1 MSVDLS
7 TNYMGMQLKNPLIA
21 SSSGMT
27 DSVEKI
33 KKLADA
39 GIAAV
44 VLKSIFEEQI
54 LREIDS
60 LGVNNM
66 YGTFQDAENYVS
78 FYTREHN
85 LNNYIQLIQDAKKE
99 VDIPI
104 IASISCISDNE
115 WVEYAKKIE
124 LAGAD
129 GIELNMFILPSDA
142 KKSGKEIEQ
151 VYFDVV
157 KHIKEHVNIPV
168 ALKLGSYFSGMANT
182 LIQLSNSGISSMVL
196 FNRFYTPDI
205 DLDTEKVVSAN
216 IYSTPEDNGN
226 TMRWL
231 SILAGKVAC
240 DLAASSGVHDGSTVI
255 KNLLVGAKAVQ
266 IASVLYKKEL
276 VYITEMLND
285 IENWMVSK
293 KYKSLT
299 EFIGKLSQKNVKSPM
314 MHERTQFMKYY
325 SNHY

>member
-1 MSVDLS
+1 MSIDLS
-7 TNYMGMQLKNPLIA
+7 TNYMGLKLKNPLIA

-33 KKLADA
+33 KMLYDE
-39 GIAAV
+39 GIAAI

-60 LGVNNM
+60 LGVNNV
-66 YGTFQDAENYVS
+66 YGTYQDAENYVS

-124 LAGAD
+124 AAGAD
-129 GIELNMFILPSDA
+129 GIELNMFILPSDP
-142 KKSGKEIEQ
+142 KLNGREIEQ

-157 KHIKEHVNIPV
+157 KHIKEQVNIPI
-168 ALKLGSYFSGMANT
+168 ALKLGSYFSGMADT
-182 LIQLSNSGISSMVL
+182 MIKLSNTGISSLVL

-205 DLDTEKVVSAN
+205 DLDTEKVISSN
-216 IYSTPEDNGN
+216 IYSTPNENGN
-226 TMRWL
+226 TLRWI
-231 SILAGKVAC
+231 SILSKKVDC
-240 DLAASSGVHDGSTVI
+240 DLSASTGIHDGKALI
-255 KNLLVGAKAVQ
+255 KNLLAGANTVQ
-266 IASVLYKKEL
+266 VASVLYKKEIS
-276 VYITEMLND
+276 YISEMLKELED
-285 IENWMVSK
+285 WMTSK
-293 KYKSLT
+293 KYSNLN
-299 EFIGKLSQKNVKSPM
+299 EVIGKLSSKHIKKPM
-314 MHERTQFMKYY
+314 MYERSQFMKYF

>member
-1 MSVDLS
+1 MSIDLS
-7 TNYMGMQLKNPLIA
+7 TNYMGLKLKNPLIA

-27 DSVEKI
+27 DSLEKI
-33 KKLADA
+33 KILYDN
-39 GIAAV
+39 GISAI

-66 YGTFQDAENYVS
+66 YGTYQDAENYVS

-124 LAGAD
+124 AAGAD
-129 GIELNMFILPSDA
+129 GIELNMFILPSDP
-142 KKSGKEIEQ
+142 KLNGSEIEQ

-157 KHIKEHVNIPV
+157 NHIKQQVNIPI
-168 ALKLGSYFSGMANT
+168 ALKLGSYFSGMADT
-182 LIQLSNSGISSMVL
+182 MIKLSNTGISSIVL
-196 FNRFYTPDI
+196 FNRFFTPDI
-205 DLDTEKVVSAN
+205 DLDTEKVISSN
-216 IYSTPEDNGN
+216 IYSTPDENGN
-226 TMRWL
+226 TLRWI
-231 SILAGKVAC
+231 SILADKVAC
-240 DLAASSGVHDGSTVI
+240 NLSASTGVHDGKALI
-255 KNLLVGAKAVQ
+255 KNLLAGANTVQ
-266 IASVLYKKEL
+266 IASVLYKKEIS
-276 VYITEMLND
+276 YISEMLND
-285 IENWMVSK
+285 LENWMISK
-293 KYKSLT
+293 KYNSLN
-299 EFIGKLSQKNVKSPM
+299 EIIGKLSYKNIKKPM
-314 MHERTQFMKYY
+314 MYERAQFMKYY

>member
-1 MSVDLS
+1 MSIDLS
-7 TNYMGMQLKNPLIA
+7 TNYMGLKLKNPLIA

-33 KKLADA
+33 KMLYDE
-39 GIAAV
+39 GIAAI

-66 YGTFQDAENYVS
+66 YGTYQDAENYVS

-124 LAGAD
+124 AAGAD
-129 GIELNMFILPSDA
+129 GIELNMFILPSDP
-142 KKSGKEIEQ
+142 KLNGREIEQ

-157 KHIKEHVNIPV
+157 KHIKEQVNIPI
-168 ALKLGSYFSGMANT
+168 ALKLGSCFSGMADT
-182 LIQLSNSGISSMVL
+182 MIKLSNTGISSLVL

-205 DLDTEKVVSAN
+205 DLDTEKVISSN
-216 IYSTPEDNGN
+216 IYSTPNENGN
-226 TMRWL
+226 TLRWI
-231 SILAGKVAC
+231 SILSKKVDC
-240 DLAASSGVHDGSTVI
+240 DLSASTGIHDGKALI
-255 KNLLVGAKAVQ
+255 KNLLAGANTVQ
-266 IASVLYKKEL
+266 VASVLYKKEIS
-276 VYITEMLND
+276 YISEMLKD
-285 IENWMVSK
+285 LENWMISK
-293 KYKSLT
+293 KYNSLNAI
-299 EFIGKLSQKNVKSPM
+299 IGKLCYKNIKKPM
-314 MHERTQFMKYY
+314 MYERAQFMKYY

>member
-1 MSVDLS
+1 MSIDLS
-7 TNYMGMQLKNPLIA
+7 TNYMGFKLKNPLIA

-27 DSVEKI
+27 DSIENI

-66 YGTFQDAENYVS
+66 YGNFQDAENYVS

-99 VDIPI
+99 FDIQI
-104 IASISCISDNE
+104 IASISCVSDNE

-124 LAGAD
+124 AAGAD
-129 GIELNMFILPSDA
+129 GIELNMFILPSDP
-142 KKSGKEIEQ
+142 KLNGREIED

-157 KHIKEHVNIPV
+157 KHIKEQVNIPI
-168 ALKLGSYFSGMANT
+168 ALKLGSYFSGMADT
-182 LIQLSNSGISSMVL
+182 MIKLSNTGISSLVL

-205 DLDTEKVVSAN
+205 DLDAEKVISSN
-216 IYSTPEDNGN
+216 IYSTPEENGN
-226 TMRWL
+226 TLRWI
-231 SILAGKVAC
+231 SILSKKVAC
-240 DLAASSGVHDGSTVI
+240 NLSASTGIHDGKTLI
-255 KNLLVGAKAVQ
+255 KNLLAGANAVQ
-266 IASVLYKKEL
+266 VASVLYKKDIG
-276 VYITEMLND
+276 YISEILKD
-285 IENWMVSK
+285 LENWMISK
-293 KYKSLT
+293 KHNSVT
-299 EFIGKLSQKNVKSPM
+299 ELIGKLGQKNIKNPM
-314 MHERTQFMKYY
+314 IHERAQFMKYY